1 MRVLVAPDSFKGS
14 MDAATFCD
22 IAEEV
27 FSACLPDCEVPS
39 CEVPSCEVPSCEVP
53 SCEVPSCEVIS
64 LPMADGGEGTA
75 EAMVRGTGGEVRMLS
90 VTGPMGTP
98 VEASYGLL
106 GDGVTAVVEMA
117 QASGLPLVPPGAHD
131 PLRATSYGTGE
142 LIAEALGQG
151 AEHVIL
157 ALGGSATND
166 GGMGALQAL
175 GFRFLDHAGA
185 PVAPTAEALRQIK
198 SVVFDDLHAK
208 LDSARF
214 TIASDVTNP
223 LLGERGAT
231 AVYGPQ
237 KGADEK
243 ALRHLEQGLAH
254 FADLT
259 DQATGTDHREH
270 PGAGA
275 AGGMGFG
282 FLSYLGATLRSGFE
296 VVAETYGLEQR
307 LQQGHWDLLITGE
320 GQVDVQSMQGKLVGR
335 LAELGQ
341 AHQIPVLVV
350 AGSISGDLENL
361 YRAGVTS
368 VSSIVEGPMTLE
380 QAMEQAPMLL
390 RRRLTDLCRLWRV
403 GSLVDHATSC

>member
-14 MDAATFCD
+14 MDASTFCA

-27 FSACLPDCEVPS
+27 FSACLPGCEVLG
-39 CEVPSCEVPSCEVP
+39 
-53 SCEVPSCEVIS
+53 

-75 EAMVRGTGGEVRMLS
+75 EALVRGTGGELRVLTVR
-90 VTGPMGTP
+90 GPMGAP

-117 QASGLPLVPPGAHD
+117 QASGLPLVPPGTHD
-131 PLRATSYGTGE
+131 PLRASSYGTGE
-142 LIAEALGQG
+142 LITEALRQG

-175 GFRFLDHAGA
+175 GFRFLDHAGE
-185 PVAPTAEALRQIK
+185 PVAQTAEALSHIR
-198 SVVFDDLHAK
+198 SVVVADIDVRLG
-208 LDSARF
+208 STRF

-223 LLGERGAT
+223 LLGARGAT

-243 ALRHLEQGLAH
+243 ALQHLEQGLAH
-254 FADLT
+254 FADIT
-259 DQATGTDHREH
+259 QQATGADYREH

-282 FLSYLGATLRSGFE
+282 FLSYLGAALRSGFE

-320 GQVDVQSMQGKLVGR
+320 GQVDSQSVQGKLVGR
-335 LAELGQ
+335 LAALGQ
-341 AHQIPVLVV
+341 AQQIPVLVL
-350 AGSISGDLENL
+350 AGSIRGDLEGL

-380 QAMEQAPMLL
+380 QAMEQTPMLL

-403 GSLVDHATSC
+403 GTVVGKQ